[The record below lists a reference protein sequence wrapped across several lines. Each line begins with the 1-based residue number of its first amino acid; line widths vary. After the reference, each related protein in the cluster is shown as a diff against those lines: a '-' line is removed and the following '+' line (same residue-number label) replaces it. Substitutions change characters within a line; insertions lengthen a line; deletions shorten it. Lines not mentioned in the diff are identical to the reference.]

1 MAYLD
6 KELDEMFEEIKNP
19 KQEVKYI
26 YERANG
32 KVYRR
37 EFGAHPSTREQINTE
52 EVEND
57 KI

>member
-1 MAYLD
+1 MASLD

-57 KI
+57 

>member
-1 MAYLD
+1 MVSLD

-37 EFGAHPSTREQINTE
+37 EFGANSSTRELINTE

-57 KI
+57 